1 MQFIIFPPDKALRF
15 NLLALTLMLSM
26 ASTGDEGGGNMT
38 EPFFSH
44 TPFYFSQMGIY
55 FLTIGCILYHG
66 DRRLIE

>member
-15 NLLALTLMLSM
+15 NLLSLTLMLSM

-44 TPFYFSQMGIY
+44 TPF
-55 FLTIGCILYHG
+55 FLLPDANLFLNNRMYS
-66 DRRLIE
+66 L